1 MVYNSQRSFV
11 KFKDID
17 EVNELSLDSMYK
29 KLNNFQKRFNRL
41 KSVNPQT
48 DNNEF
53 LKQKVLVNVIDLFN
67 EQLLHLQWEIQ
78 WRKRWFKCKKQKFDY
93 KKLRLTDGCQ
103 YESEE

>member
-1 MVYNSQRSFV
+1 MVYNSQRCFV
-11 KFKDID
+11 KFKDVD

-29 KLNNFQKRFNRL
+29 KLNNFKKRFNRL

-67 EQLLHLQWEIQ
+67 EQLLYLQ
-78 WRKRWFKCKKQKFDY
+78 
-93 KKLRLTDGCQ
+93 
-103 YESEE
+103 

>member
-1 MVYNSQRSFV
+1 MVYNSQSSFV

-29 KLNNFQKRFNRL
+29 KLNNFQKIFNRL

-67 EQLLHLQWEIQ
+67 EQLLHLQ
-78 WRKRWFKCKKQKFDY
+78 
-93 KKLRLTDGCQ
+93 
-103 YESEE
+103 

>member
-29 KLNNFQKRFNRL
+29 KLNNFQKIFNRL

-67 EQLLHLQWEIQ
+67 EQLLHLQ
-78 WRKRWFKCKKQKFDY
+78 
-93 KKLRLTDGCQ
+93 
-103 YESEE
+103 

>member
-11 KFKDID
+11 KFKDIN

-29 KLNNFQKRFNRL
+29 KLNNFKKRFNRL
-41 KSVNPQT
+41 KSVNAQT

-67 EQLLHLQWEIQ
+67 EQLLHLQ
-78 WRKRWFKCKKQKFDY
+78 
-93 KKLRLTDGCQ
+93 
-103 YESEE
+103 

>member
-41 KSVNPQT
+41 KSINPQT

-67 EQLLHLQWEIQ
+67 EQLLHLQ
-78 WRKRWFKCKKQKFDY
+78 
-93 KKLRLTDGCQ
+93 
-103 YESEE
+103 